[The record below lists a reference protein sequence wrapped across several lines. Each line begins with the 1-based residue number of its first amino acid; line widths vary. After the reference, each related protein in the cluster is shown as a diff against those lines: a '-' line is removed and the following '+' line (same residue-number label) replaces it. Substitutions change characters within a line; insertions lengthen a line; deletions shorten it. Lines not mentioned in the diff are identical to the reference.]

1 MRIMLRGLVVPL
13 VVVLALF
20 LSGCCS
26 PKKKAMEASPAPK
39 PMAQAPVVK
48 DAPPPPPP
56 AAAPIVLPTIY
67 FDFDKSNLKQ
77 PAVAKLDNVA
87 DIMSKNADVK
97 VRIEG
102 HCDERGTSE
111 YNLALGD
118 RRANSA
124 KKYLVD
130 LGVSAER
137 LSTISYGEEKPA
149 DPGHDEAAW
158 AKNRRDEL
166 KLME

>member
-1 MRIMLRGLVVPL
+1 MRIMLKSLVVPV
-13 VVVLALF
+13 VVVLALS
-20 LSGCCS
+20 LGCCC
-26 PKKKAMEASPAPK
+26 PKKKAVKATPAPR
-39 PMAQAPVVK
+39 PVAQAPVVK
-48 DAPPPPPP
+48 ETPPPP
-56 AAAPIVLPTIY
+56 APEPIVLPTIY
-67 FDFDKSNLKQ
+67 FDFDKSNLKE

-87 DIMSKNADVK
+87 EIMSKNADVK
-97 VRIEG
+97 IRIEG

>member
-13 VVVLALF
+13 VIVVALF

-26 PKKKAMEASPAPK
+26 PKKKAMKASPAPK
-39 PMAQAPVVK
+39 QVAQAPVVK
-48 DAPPPPPP
+48 ESPPPPP
-56 AAAPIVLPTIY
+56 AAEPIVLPIIY

-87 DIMSKNADVK
+87 DVVSKNADVK
-97 VRIEG
+97 IRIEG

-124 KKYLVD
+124 KKYLID
-130 LGVSAER
+130 LGTSAER

-149 DPGHDEAAW
+149 DLGHDEAAW
-158 AKNRRDEL
+158 AKNRRDEI

>member
-13 VVVLALF
+13 VIVLALA
-20 LSGCCS
+20 LGCCC
-26 PKKKAMEASPAPK
+26 PKKKAMEAPPAPR
-39 PMAQAPVVK
+39 PVAQAPVVK
-48 DAPPPPPP
+48 QAPPPPPAP
-56 AAAPIVLPTIY
+56 APVVLPIIY
-67 FDFDKSNLKQ
+67 FDFDKYNLKP
-77 PAVAKLDNVA
+77 PAVAKLDEVA
-87 DIMSKNADVK
+87 DFMSKNSDAK

-102 HCDERGTSE
+102 NCDERGTNE

-130 LGVSAER
+130 SGISAER
-137 LSTISYGEEKPA
+137 LSTISYGEERPA

-158 AKNRRDEL
+158 AKNRRDEF
-166 KLME
+166 KLMQ